1 MIGSISVAVDVSMSG
16 NLSPEIT
23 IYIHQNEYPDLFFL
37 STMEYLQVGSMSKY
51 AKYWFIYFLCY
62 QSLSRK
68 EIRKKS

>member
-51 AKYWFIYFLCY
+51 AKY
-62 QSLSRK
+62 
-68 EIRKKS
+68 